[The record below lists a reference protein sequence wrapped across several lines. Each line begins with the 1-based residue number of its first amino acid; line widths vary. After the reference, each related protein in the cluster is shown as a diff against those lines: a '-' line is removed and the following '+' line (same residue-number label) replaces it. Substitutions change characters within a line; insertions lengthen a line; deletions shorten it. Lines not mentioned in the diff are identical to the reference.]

1 MSVVWGLLLLG
12 CAAGVVLLA
21 LFEIAFF
28 SSSEIAVRALDEEPE
43 EARALRER
51 LADPLAVLIPTR
63 LGLLG
68 CAGLAGVAAG
78 QSGAGGGA
86 WAWFPP
92 AAAAGYLLL
101 REVVP
106 AAVLLRDPERV
117 LRRLLPLFRRF
128 EALLRPAAEPLRRLL
143 RRFFPLSEEVGEEAT
158 DEEVEAFL
166 ETGEEEGILEEDEAA
181 MVRGVLELDEMLVR
195 EVMTPRPAVV
205 SVESGAGV
213 AEVERLVAES
223 RHHRIPVFRDRGE
236 GGVAGLVD
244 AVDLIAARRER
255 GGGGGIGPLLR
266 EVRVVPETKRL
277 DDLLEEFK
285 RSRQTFAVVVDERGS
300 VSGIVTLRDI
310 SEEIVGEV
318 REDGEGADVEEES
331 DGVFLARGAAEPD
344 LVSRMTGLR
353 LPESVRGAAYDT
365 LSGFVVAAAGRIPEP
380 GEVVEAEG
388 VRVEVLEADARRVH
402 RMRVFREAPP
412 EASPSGPS
420 GPSGPGSAPSSVPS
434 GAED

>member
-1 MSVVWGLLLLG
+1 MSVLWGLLLFVF
-12 CAAGVVLLA
+12 AAGVVLLA

-28 SSSEIAVRALDEEPE
+28 SSSEIAVRALGEEPE

-63 LGLLG
+63 LGLL
-68 CAGLAGVAAG
+68 AFAVLAGAAVR
-78 QSGAGGGA
+78 QSGAGGEA

-92 AAAAGYLLL
+92 AAAGGYLLL

-128 EALLRPAAEPLRRLL
+128 EALLRPVAEPLRRLL

-166 ETGEEEGILEEDEAA
+166 ETGEEEGILEEDEAE

-195 EVMTPRPAVV
+195 EVMTPRPKVV
-205 SVESGAGV
+205 SVESGASV

-223 RHHRIPVFRDRGE
+223 RHHRIPVFGKRGE
-236 GGVAGLVD
+236 GRVVGLVD
-244 AVDLIAARRER
+244 AVDLIAVRRKGGR
-255 GGGGGIGPLLR
+255 GGLGPLLR
-266 EVRVVPETKRL
+266 EVQVVPETKRV
-277 DDLLEEFK
+277 DDLLAEFK
-285 RSRQTFAVVVDERGS
+285 RGQQTFAVVVDERGR

-318 REDGEGADVEEES
+318 REDGEGADVETES
-331 DGVFLARGAAEPD
+331 EGVFLARGAAEPD
-344 LVSRMTGLR
+344 LVSRMTGIR

-365 LSGFVVAAAGRIPEP
+365 LSGFVVAATGRIPEA

-402 RMRVFREAPP
+402 RMRLFREAPP
-412 EASPSGPS
+412 ADSS
-420 GPSGPGSAPSSVPS
+420 SAPP

>member
-1 MSVVWGLLLLG
+1 MSAFWGLLLLG
-12 CAAGVVLLA
+12 CASGVVLLA

-68 CAGLAGVAAG
+68 CAALAGVAAG

-128 EALLRPAAEPLRRLL
+128 EALLRPVAEPLRRLL
-143 RRFFPLSEEVGEEAT
+143 RRFFPVSEEVGEEAT

-195 EVMTPRPAVV
+195 EAMTPRPAVV
-205 SVESGAGV
+205 SVESGASA

-236 GGVAGLVD
+236 GGVVGLVD
-244 AVDLIAARRER
+244 AVDLIAARRKRGR
-255 GGGGGIGPLLR
+255 GGGLTPLLR

-331 DGVFLARGAAEPD
+331 EGVFLARGAAEPD
-344 LVSRMTGLR
+344 LVSRKTGIR

-365 LSGFVVAAAGRIPEP
+365 LSGFVVAVMGRIPEP
-380 GEVVEAEG
+380 GEVVETEG
-388 VRVEVLEADARRVH
+388 ARVEVLEADARRVH
-402 RMRVFREAPP
+402 RMRLFREAPP
-412 EASPSGPS
+412 AGSPSASPSVSPS
-420 GPSGPGSAPSSVPS
+420 AGS

>member
-1 MSVVWGLLLLG
+1 MSVLWGLLLLA

-63 LGLLG
+63 LGLLA
-68 CAGLAGVAAG
+68 CAALAGLAVRQTGAG
-78 QSGAGGGA
+78 GGGA

-92 AAAAGYLLL
+92 AAAGAYLLL

-143 RRFFPLSEEVGEEAT
+143 RRFFPVSEEVGEEAT

-166 ETGEEEGILEEDEAA
+166 ETGEEEGILEEDEAE

-195 EVMTPRPAVV
+195 EVMTPRTTVV
-205 SVESGAGV
+205 SVESGASV

-244 AVDLIAARRER
+244 AVDLIAARRKR
-255 GGGGGIGPLLR
+255 GGGGLTPLLR
-266 EVRVVPETKRL
+266 EVRVVPETKRV

-318 REDGEGADVEEES
+318 REDGEGADVEQES
-331 DGVFLARGAAEPD
+331 EGVFLARGGAEPD
-344 LVSRMTGLR
+344 LVSRATGLR

-365 LSGFVVAAAGRIPEP
+365 LSGFVVAAMGRIPEA

-402 RMRVFREAPP
+402 RLRLRRSAPP
-412 EASPSGPS
+412 EASP
-420 GPSGPGSAPSSVPS
+420 GSSADSS

>member
-1 MSVVWGLLLLG
+1 MSAFWGLLLLA

-63 LGLLG
+63 LGLLA
-68 CAGLAGVAAG
+68 CAALAGLAVR
-78 QSGAGGGA
+78 QSGAGGDA

-92 AAAAGYLLL
+92 AAAGGYLLL

-143 RRFFPLSEEVGEEAT
+143 RRFFPVSEEVGEEAT

-166 ETGEEEGILEEDEAA
+166 ETGEEEGILEEDEAE

-195 EVMTPRPAVV
+195 EVMTPRTTVV
-205 SVESGAGV
+205 SVESGASV

-244 AVDLIAARRER
+244 AVDLIAARRK
-255 GGGGGIGPLLR
+255 GGRSGLTPLLR

-285 RSRQTFAVVVDERGS
+285 RSQQTFAVVVDERGS

-318 REDGEGADVEEES
+318 REDGEGAAVEQES
-331 DGVFLARGAAEPD
+331 EGVFLARGGAEPD
-344 LVSRMTGLR
+344 LVSRMTGIR

-365 LSGFVVAAAGRIPEP
+365 LSGFVVAAMGRIPEA

-402 RMRVFREAPP
+402 RMRLFGAAPP
-412 EASPSGPS
+412 EASP
-420 GPSGPGSAPSSVPS
+420 GSAPARP

>member
-1 MSVVWGLLLLG
+1 MSALWGLLLLVF
-12 CAAGVVLLA
+12 AAGVVLLA

-28 SSSEIAVRALDEEPE
+28 SSSEIAVRALGEEPE

-63 LGLLG
+63 LGLL
-68 CAGLAGVAAG
+68 AFAALAGAAVR
-78 QSGAGGGA
+78 QSGTGGEA

-92 AAAAGYLLL
+92 AAAGGYLLL

-128 EALLRPAAEPLRRLL
+128 EALLRPVAEPLRRLL

-166 ETGEEEGILEEDEAA
+166 ETGEEEGILEEDEAE

-195 EVMTPRPAVV
+195 EVMTPRPKVV
-205 SVESGAGV
+205 SVESGASV
-213 AEVERLVAES
+213 VDVERLVAES
-223 RHHRIPVFRDRGE
+223 RHHRIPVFGKRGE
-236 GGVAGLVD
+236 GRVAGLVD
-244 AVDLIAARRER
+244 AVDLIAARRT
-255 GGGGGIGPLLR
+255 GGGGGGLAPLLR
-266 EVRVVPETKRL
+266 EVQVVPETKRV
-277 DDLLEEFK
+277 DDLLAEFK
-285 RSRQTFAVVVDERGS
+285 RGQQTFAVVVDERGR

-331 DGVFLARGAAEPD
+331 EGVFLARGAAEPD
-344 LVSRMTGLR
+344 LVSRRTGIP
-353 LPESVRGAAYDT
+353 LPDAVRGAAYDT
-365 LSGFVVAAAGRIPEP
+365 LSGFVVASAGRIPEA
-380 GEVVEAEG
+380 GEVVDAEG
-388 VRVEVLEADARRVH
+388 VRVEVLEADARRVQ
-402 RMRVFREAPP
+402 RMRLRR
-412 EASPSGPS
+412 
-420 GPSGPGSAPSSVPS
+420 SAPASGSSSARS